1 MRKSNKMS
9 LLHGWNY
16 APNIVTYARILLA
29 IVFIFLYVISGSY
42 GFNSLA
48 SRWGA
53 FILFVVAASS
63 DKLDGWMAR
72 KYNQVTELGKLLD
85 PIADKLLMLG
95 ALIIAAMFSEIL
107 WIVTVLFV
115 IREIGITLLRFIVIA
130 KGGKVIAASS
140 LGKYKTVAQSI
151 GISMVV
157 FPVSRLAVTKDYTLP
172 SWVLVYYFIAY
183 SLLWA
188 ALVLALYSG
197 YGYCKAAFATL
208 RTIRKGYGTVSNSE
222 VADTPTSAGGVP
234 DSEGSTDTANNGA
247 VNNNAFNEGVNN
259 R

>member
-1 MRKSNKMS
+1 
-9 LLHGWNY
+9 
-16 APNIVTYARILLA
+16 
-29 IVFIFLYVISGSY
+29 
-42 GFNSLA
+42 
-48 SRWGA
+48 
-53 FILFVVAASS
+53 
-63 DKLDGWMAR
+63 
-72 KYNQVTELGKLLD
+72 
-85 PIADKLLMLG
+85 
-95 ALIIAAMFSEIL
+95 
-107 WIVTVLFV
+107 
-115 IREIGITLLRFIVIA
+115 
-130 KGGKVIAASS
+130 
-140 LGKYKTVAQSI
+140 
-151 GISMVV
+151 MVV
-157 FPVSRLAVTKDYTLP
+157 FPVSPLAVTTDYTLP

-222 VADTPTSAGGVP
+222 VADTPTSAGVVP